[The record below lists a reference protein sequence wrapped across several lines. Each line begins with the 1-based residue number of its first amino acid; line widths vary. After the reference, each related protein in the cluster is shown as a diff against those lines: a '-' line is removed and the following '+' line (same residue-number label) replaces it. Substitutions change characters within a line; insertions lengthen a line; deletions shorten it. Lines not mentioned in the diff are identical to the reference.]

1 MLMRR
6 TALLL
11 PVFFAACAEHQQR
24 DFSPLH
30 YNYLLPLRL
39 NVAEIRVEQR
49 FVPSGVPPDVS
60 QLDPMPPVLALR
72 NMAADRLQAL
82 GASGYAVFAI
92 LNASL
97 TRQGDTITGN
107 FEVQLDIYSSPNVR
121 AGYAESS
128 VTGSYSGN
136 MDDLAPRLYDMTRSL
151 MDRMNVEFEYQV
163 RRSLGG
169 FLLPAGATQAP
180 VEQQSLPGS
189 PQVTAPPPAPDP
201 QQP

>member
-121 AGYAESS
+121 A
-128 VTGSYSGN
+128 
-136 MDDLAPRLYDMTRSL
+136 
-151 MDRMNVEFEYQV
+151 
-163 RRSLGG
+163 
-169 FLLPAGATQAP
+169 
-180 VEQQSLPGS
+180 
-189 PQVTAPPPAPDP
+189 
-201 QQP
+201 